1 MEKIEVEVNE
11 ITPKTRQPTPDLEI
25 VVNPA
30 NLTASKKL
38 KLAETFGSHFMLFS
52 LKSSYY
58 LNSWYFVYLF
68 NDKLVCKWYL
78 IDTECKLNT

>member
-30 NLTASKKL
+30 NLTTSKKP
-38 KLAETFGSHFMLFS
+38 KLAESFGSHFMLFS
-52 LKSSYY
+52 LK
-58 LNSWYFVYLF
+58 
-68 NDKLVCKWYL
+68 
-78 IDTECKLNT
+78 